1 MSSGEFGLL
10 FQRFM
15 ESMNVEASRQAST
28 LLPKLREHLGGD
40 PTTMSIVAEEFE
52 SWEQPNVQLALDAV
66 TKADGRRAELIGI
79 GAQGKRWGQITLSD
93 LLSAYTMGMYGRAIT
108 EGPVDF
114 VNFRLED
121 DRVLTC
127 VQFGLYLLTEGDTRS
142 IIFVAGPP
150 TPGMGPRVRMSVEI
164 MSARRDDAAAL
175 QREITQAMRERN
187 VYRGKVISLAPQQY
201 GVQSLVKFHRLP
213 AVARDDIV
221 LPEGAL
227 ERIERQ
233 TIAFSAH
240 GDALRAAGRSLK
252 RGMLLYGPPGT
263 GKTLTVMYL
272 ATRMEGRTVILTTG
286 LGMGYIGNI
295 GQFARNLAPATVI
308 VEDVD
313 LIAQERGLPGVQAHP
328 LLFELLNQLDGLAD
342 DADVLTILTTNRPDI
357 LEPALA
363 ARPGRVDLVVE
374 LPLPD
379 ADGRARLLRLYSRGL
394 SLDGVDFDAYVAK
407 TDGASPAYIK
417 ELLRKA
423 ALIAAIEG
431 SAVVATAHLDRAMEE
446 LAAGGELA
454 KRIVGF
460 GTAAYLPPAPSVG
473 PMRPAGF
480 PEVAVAVRR
489 YSS

>member
-10 FQRFM
+10 FQRVM

-66 TKADGRRAELIGI
+66 TKGSGRRAELIGI

-187 VYRGKVISLAPQQY
+187 VYRAKVISLAPQQY

-272 ATRMEGRTVILTTG
+272 ATHMPGRTVILTTG

-295 GQFARNLAPATVI
+295 GQF
-308 VEDVD
+308 
-313 LIAQERGLPGVQAHP
+313 ERSLPGVAAHP
-328 LLFELLNQLDGLAD
+328 LLFELLNQLDGLAE

-379 ADGRARLLRLYSRGL
+379 AEGRARLLRLYSRGL
-394 SLDGVDFDAYVAK
+394 SLDGVDLDAYVAK